1 VRKARAAYLETDKR
15 AQQVEVQILSLEAQ
29 LVALDKYYAD
39 MQAAGDGGGGARS
52 VPEEAYRAQMRELA
66 GLVAELR
73 AELDKVRAEIV
84 LASDEAGISDQ
95 LAAEEARARE
105 ELEAA
110 VAAEE
115 QAMAPIAGRMSGRER
130 QRADRVRDLLAQ
142 AERVDAIAGRVM
154 GRIEEYVDA
163 QLAEARAILVEEKG
177 NLEVYRRQLAAYD
190 GESVDV
196 GGDAVGGSFA
206 AVSQKFY
213 EIGVRADV
221 GILDVSW
228 AQKEAAGGEVD
239 ALRQQFGREKN
250 AIEADLRAIGDEASE
265 E

>member
-1 VRKARAAYLETDKR
+1 
-15 AQQVEVQILSLEAQ
+15 
-29 LVALDKYYAD
+29 
-39 MQAAGDGGGGARS
+39 
-52 VPEEAYRAQMRELA
+52 MRELA

-73 AELDKVRAEIV
+73 AELEKVRAEIV

-95 LAAEEARARE
+95 LAAEEGRARE

-115 QAMAPIAGRMSGRER
+115 QAMAPIVARMGGRER

-142 AERVDAIAGRVM
+142 AERVDATAGRVM

-196 GGDAVGGSFA
+196 GGEAVGGSFA

-250 AIEADLRAIGDEASE
+250 AIEADLKAIRGEAGE